1 MQSGAAG
8 GAYAAPSVA
17 SRPAATQ
24 RSSTGH
30 PGQSK
35 NNRNNRHRANVNP
48 PAPNDATYYF
58 YQASSGQHIYLH
70 PLDIKI
76 LKSYFESYS
85 NFPESIRVRI
95 DGVEEGSMDDDLR
108 KRCRYLGHL
117 PSGCDITF
125 IESDLSS
132 IMPASALAPYVQA
145 LKKRSGKRRE
155 KARKDDKA
163 KLKAEQAEK
172 EKERDQLRRMT
183 ETYSRLSASRPRVHD
198 IESDFSLFPGLGGG
212 TSQQDPNALHPVTSR
227 EGDPPLSMSPASPP
241 GANVPGHRTVWGTQA
256 IQSSSGAAPDER
268 GDSLLDGAWQDFDS
282 LQDRGGRRQGRKK
295 KVVLNLSGGSVR
307 MGR

>member
-1 MQSGAAG
+1 MRERQVRNVRREEQRQQHAEYSEATTSTSAEETADDRAPPEGYIQSGASG
-8 GAYAAPSVA
+8 GAYTPPSA
-17 SRPAATQ
+17 TTRPAGSA
-24 RSSTGH
+24 RSSSGH

-95 DGVEEGSMDDDLR
+95 DGVEEGSMNDDLR
-108 KRCRYLGHL
+108 KRCRYLSHL

-125 IESDLSS
+125 VESDLAS

-145 LKKRSGKRRE
+145 LRKRSGKRRD

-163 KLKAEQAEK
+163 KLKAEQFEK
-172 EKERDQLRRMT
+172 EKERDQFKRMT
-183 ETYSRLSASRPRVHD
+183 ESYSRLSASRPRVHD
-198 IESDFSLFPGLGGG
+198 IEGDFSLFPGLGGSA
-212 TSQQDPNALHPVTSR
+212 SQQDQECVTSR
-227 EGDPPLSMSPASPP
+227 
-241 GANVPGHRTVWGTQA
+241 H
-256 IQSSSGAAPDER
+256 IER
-268 GDSLLDGAWQDFDS
+268 
-282 LQDRGGRRQGRKK
+282 R
-295 KVVLNLSGGSVR
+295 
-307 MGR
+307 